1 MFWWLIGVAACLLI
15 WGSIWK
21 SNFSLAFG
29 ITFGV
34 LLAIVLSFFV
44 RPYVIDMTSIPVWLP
59 PLPLAT
65 IAIALFIYGA
75 LVWIRGN
82 DALPKKNPD
91 DSADHH

>member
-1 MFWWLIGVAACLLI
+1 MFWWLIGVVACLLL
-15 WGSIWK
+15 WGSLWK

-34 LLAIVLSFFV
+34 LIAIGLSFLI

-65 IAIALFIYGA
+65 IAVALFIYGA
-75 LVWIRGN
+75 VVWLRGEEG
-82 DALPKKNPD
+82 LPKRNPD
-91 DSADHH
+91 ASNDHH

>member
-1 MFWWLIGVAACLLI
+1 MFWWLIGIIVCLLL
-15 WGSIWK
+15 WGSLFR

-34 LLAIVLSFFV
+34 LFAIVLSYLV
-44 RPYVIDMTSIPVWLP
+44 RPYVIDMNSIPVWLP

-75 LVWIRGN
+75 VVWFRGEDN
-82 DALPKKNPD
+82 LPKPK
-91 DSADHH
+91 ADASDNHH